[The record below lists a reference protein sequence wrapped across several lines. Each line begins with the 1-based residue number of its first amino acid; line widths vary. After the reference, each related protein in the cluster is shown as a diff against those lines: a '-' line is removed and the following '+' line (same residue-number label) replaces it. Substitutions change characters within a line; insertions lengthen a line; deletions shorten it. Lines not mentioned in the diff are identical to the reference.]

1 MAQFLNQRP
10 PIPRLNSASLDREFR
25 NPWSAVNASNDSS
38 GSTLETGPLWLEG
51 GNTVVVL
58 WRHWH
63 NSVSLG
69 TPTVR
74 ISDSGG
80 HGWTDS
86 ISETMGIAGIRDGYR
101 FGMAFARNTRSGPT
115 SFTMSI
121 ADSRTNRSVSAIE
134 LKSASGAYVPI
145 ATASGTATG
154 GTVTSSALTL
164 ARSSVIVGV
173 AGTVNGS
180 NIGDWTGATA
190 NGLTASA
197 LTTIDPAAVTIVKTS
212 RAELSAATVSASNLN
227 GAIDK
232 LLLVTAF
239 GFVGTF
245 ARRERPII
253 YSLPSSTVPVLSAAT
268 AIDIGSTSARPRVTV
283 TFS

>member
-1 MAQFLNQRP
+1 MPAII
-10 PIPRLNSASLDREFR
+10 IPSRIPAARANSATLDREVIS
-25 NPWSAVNASNDSS
+25 PWAAVNAVNDVS
-38 GSTLETGPLWLEG
+38 GSLLSTTPLWLEG
-51 GNTVVVL
+51 GNTVVVI

-80 HGWTDS
+80 HAWTDS

-101 FGMAFARNTRSGPT
+101 FGMAFARNTRRGPT

-212 RAELSAATVSASNLN
+212 RAELNASTVSASNLN

-245 ARRERPII
+245 ARRER
-253 YSLPSSTVPVLSAAT
+253 LSVYYAPT
-268 AIDIGSTSARPRVTV
+268 AY
-283 TFS
+283 TFSRPNADVAIRGWTRTPY